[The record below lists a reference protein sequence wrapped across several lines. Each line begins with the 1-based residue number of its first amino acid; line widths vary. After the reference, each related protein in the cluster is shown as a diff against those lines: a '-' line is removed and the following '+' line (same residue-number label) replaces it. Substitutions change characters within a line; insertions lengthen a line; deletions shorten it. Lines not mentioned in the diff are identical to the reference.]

1 MIQIIIMQENRFEI
15 ARNKLTELLKKNK
28 LRSTAERNAILDE
41 ALATE
46 GHFEADDLLA
56 ILKTKGVK
64 TSRATIY
71 RTLELLCDL
80 GFLRKVC
87 FREGHLHFQKVTDE
101 PRRDHMICTSCG
113 AQIEF
118 QLPQLGEIHQRL
130 CAEKGFK
137 MTDYC
142 FHIFGLCSN
151 CEGSKK

>member
-1 MIQIIIMQENRFEI
+1 MPENQSEI
-15 ARNKLTELLKKNK
+15 ARSRLTELLQKKK
-28 LRSTAERNAILDE
+28 LRSTSERTAILDE
-41 ALATE
+41 ALATD

-87 FREGHLHFQKVTDE
+87 FREAHLHFQKITDQ
-101 PRRDHMICTSCG
+101 PRREHMICTKCG

-118 QLPQLGEIHQRL
+118 QLPQLTEIHQKL
-130 CAEKGFK
+130 CAEKGFTI
-137 MTDYC
+137 TDYC
-142 FHIFGLCSN
+142 FHIFGFCSN
-151 CEGSKK
+151 CSKANK

>member
-1 MIQIIIMQENRFEI
+1 MQIINMSEMNVEV
-15 ARNKLTELLKKNK
+15 ARKKLAELLKKKK
-28 LRSTAERNAILDE
+28 LRSTIERSAILDE

-87 FREGHLHFQKVTDE
+87 FREAHLHFQKITDE
-101 PRRDHMICTSCG
+101 PRREHLICTNCG
-113 AQIEF
+113 AQIEV
-118 QLPQLGEIHQRL
+118 QLPQIAEINQRL
-130 CAEKGFK
+130 CAESDFR

-142 FHIFGLCSN
+142 FNIFGICSKCAKGN
-151 CEGSKK
+151 E